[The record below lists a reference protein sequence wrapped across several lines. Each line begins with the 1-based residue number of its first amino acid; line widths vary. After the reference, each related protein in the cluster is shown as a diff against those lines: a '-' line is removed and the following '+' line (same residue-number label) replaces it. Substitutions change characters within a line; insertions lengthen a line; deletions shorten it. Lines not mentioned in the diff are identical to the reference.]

1 MKGRTPLTKAEDDA
15 LAFPDKH
22 WESFYK
28 DGIGG
33 AKDPRVA
40 LRDKLMLLLMHG
52 GGLRES
58 EAIMLWVTD
67 VLEDP
72 YDPEKAIVRIYNEVD
87 GKAPEGWRSRSGTK
101 TREAYLQENTL
112 VYHANE

>member
-33 AKDPRVA
+33 AKNPRA
-40 LRDKLMLLLMHG
+40 YFH
-52 GGLRES
+52 
-58 EAIMLWVTD
+58 A
-67 VLEDP
+67 
-72 YDPEKAIVRIYNEVD
+72 
-87 GKAPEGWRSRSGTK
+87 WRSLNNIQADQLITSMPIT
-101 TREAYLQENTL
+101 Q
-112 VYHANE
+112 